1 MSVLFMY
8 IYSCNQPKE
17 ANMAEKE
24 NKEQLQCQDNLGFD
38 RRLSGE
44 AMQETI
50 VAMSHLDNDSNWK
63 EQ

>member
-1 MSVLFMY
+1 MGVLFMY
-8 IYSCNQPKE
+8 IYSRNQPKE

-24 NKEQLQCQDNLGFD
+24 NKEQRQIQDKLGFD

-50 VAMSHLDNDSNWK
+50 VAMSHLDNDSWR
-63 EQ
+63 ER

>member
-1 MSVLFMY
+1 
-8 IYSCNQPKE
+8 
-17 ANMAEKE
+17 MAEKE

-44 AMQETI
+44 AMQESI
-50 VAMSHLDNDSNWK
+50 VAMSHLDDNPIWS

>member
-1 MSVLFMY
+1 
-8 IYSCNQPKE
+8 
-17 ANMAEKE
+17 MAEKE

-63 EQ
+63 ER

>member
-1 MSVLFMY
+1 
-8 IYSCNQPKE
+8 
-17 ANMAEKE
+17 MAEKE
-24 NKEQLQCQDNLGFD
+24 NKKQLPCQDKLGFD

>member
-1 MSVLFMY
+1 
-8 IYSCNQPKE
+8 
-17 ANMAEKE
+17 MAEKE

-50 VAMSHLDNDSNWK
+50 VAMSHLDDDFDW
-63 EQ
+63 EDR